1 MRIIGQPPIC
11 WAEGYSGAKLANPTS
26 DSSVTVRVRR
36 PLTMPCANDGPESAV
51 LSDDANI
58 VKRQMGGV
66 RLGRAPAAEATSAA
80 PTPLVSEG

>member
-1 MRIIGQPPIC
+1 MRIIGQPPYLLGRGLFLGK
-11 WAEGYSGAKLANPTS
+11 ARKPTS